1 MRLVR
6 SAFGQDFGKLGPR
19 WFPPYRSL
27 LALVAVTIAVVS
39 SFMLYST
46 LRNDYWNYWL
56 WPKLKAADP
65 GLYIY
70 PQLRYALFDIVVL
83 LWCLD
88 GLIASGTTLWGLA
101 SHSGIGK
108 WAHRTMSLYVALLV
122 VLILGGSLM
131 LYVRSRGY

>member
-1 MRLVR
+1 MRLVK
-6 SAFGQDFGKLGPR
+6 SAFGHGFGKLGPR
-19 WFPPYRSL
+19 WFPRYRWLQAL
-27 LALVAVTIAVVS
+27 LAVTIAAVS
-39 SFMLYST
+39 SFMSYGT

-56 WPKLKAADP
+56 WPKLKSADP

-70 PQLRYALFDIVVL
+70 PQLRYALFDILVL

-88 GLIASGTTLWGLA
+88 GLFASGTTLWGLA

-108 WAHRTMSLYVALLV
+108 LAYRTMSLYVALLV